1 MKKTIM
7 IVEDEPAN
15 QKLFS
20 DLLNNLGYRVLLAK
34 NGLEAIDLTLK
45 EMPDLILMDIGL
57 PGISGLDATKII
69 KENNKSKQIPVIAVT
84 AFAMKEDET
93 RAIQAG
99 CDSFIAKP
107 VNIRDLI
114 REIERWVSRSET
126 YPKIELKGGIS
137 NG

>member
-1 MKKTIM
+1 MKKTVM

-34 NGLEAIDLTLK
+34 SGLEAIDLALK

-69 KENNKSKQIPVIAVT
+69 KANNLTKQIPIVAVT

-93 RAIQAG
+93 RAFQAG

-114 REIERWVSRSET
+114 KEVERWVARPVTISI
-126 YPKIELKGGIS
+126 IEIKGGIS

>member
-1 MKKTIM
+1 MKHTIM

-45 EMPDLILMDIGL
+45 EMPDLVLMDIGL

-69 KENNKSKQIPVIAVT
+69 KENNKTKQIPIIAVT
-84 AFAMKEDET
+84 AFAMKEDEA
-93 RAIQAG
+93 RAMQAG

-114 REIERWVSRSET
+114 REIERWVARSGNSE
-126 YPKIELKGGIS
+126 IMELRGGIA

>member
-1 MKKTIM
+1 MQKTIM

-20 DLLNNLGYRVLLAK
+20 DLLNNLGYRILLAK
-34 NGLEAIDLTLK
+34 NGLEAIDFTLK
-45 EMPDLILMDIGL
+45 EIPDLILMDIGL

-69 KENNKSKQIPVIAVT
+69 KENHKTRQVPIIAVT

-99 CDSFIAKP
+99 CDSFITKP
-107 VNIRDLI
+107 VNIKDLI
-114 REIERWVSRSET
+114 KEIERWISNSDTSNVLE
-126 YPKIELKGGIS
+126 IKGGIC

>member
-1 MKKTIM
+1 MQKTIM

-20 DLLNNLGYRVLLAK
+20 DLLNNLGYRILLAK
-34 NGLEAIDLTLK
+34 NGLEAIDFTLK
-45 EMPDLILMDIGL
+45 EIPDLILMDIGL

-69 KENNKSKQIPVIAVT
+69 KENHKTRQVPIIAVT

-99 CDSFIAKP
+99 CDSFITKP
-107 VNIRDLI
+107 VNIKDLI
-114 REIERWVSRSET
+114 KEIERWISKSDTSNVLE
-126 YPKIELKGGIS
+126 IKGGIC

>member
-1 MKKTIM
+1 
-7 IVEDEPAN
+7 
-15 QKLFS
+15 
-20 DLLNNLGYRVLLAK
+20 
-34 NGLEAIDLTLK
+34 
-45 EMPDLILMDIGL
+45 MPDLILMDIGL